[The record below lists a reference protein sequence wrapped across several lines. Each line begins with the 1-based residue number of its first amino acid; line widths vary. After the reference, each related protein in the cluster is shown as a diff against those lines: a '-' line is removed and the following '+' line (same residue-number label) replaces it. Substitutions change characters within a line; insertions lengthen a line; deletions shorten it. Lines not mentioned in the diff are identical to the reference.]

1 VQYDDRQDALDVL
14 DDALLW
20 QLPPGRWVE
29 IERAVEALVQ
39 ALANGDDASFRQAT
53 ADLELLGPVRA
64 ASAEKPPSGPSP
76 EPAREPVRERINEL
90 VRSLVRPQGG
100 VRPASGR

>member
-1 VQYDDRQDALDVL
+1 VQDDDRQDALDVL
-14 DDALLW
+14 DDALFW

-29 IERAVEALVQ
+29 IERVVRALDQ
-39 ALANGDDASFRQAT
+39 ALTNEDDASFRRAT

-64 ASAEKPPSGPSP
+64 ASAENPPSGPSP
-76 EPAREPVRERINEL
+76 EPARGLVRERINEL

-100 VRPASGR
+100 ARPTSGR